1 MTALR
6 LAAMASRRAD
16 AFSSAVEGG
25 FGFGVGFAIAF
36 RRIPARA
43 RRTPP
48 CFDLEA
54 RLFFCLRGGIG
65 GDGVWG
71 DVRGRRTVRRAGDAW
86 WSRVARSLP
95 QRREERCLVVVGFVV
110 RFVVAGLVG

>member
-1 MTALR
+1 MGLVFLPNVPGRANSWNVPDMTALR

-25 FGFGVGFAIAF
+25 FGLGVGFAMAF

-48 CFDLEA
+48 CFDREDRFFFVCEEA
-54 RLFFCLRGGIG
+54 SAA
-65 GDGVWG
+65 
-71 DVRGRRTVRRAGDAW
+71 TA
-86 WSRVARSLP
+86 
-95 QRREERCLVVVGFVV
+95 
-110 RFVVAGLVG
+110 